1 MAISDNPAPP
11 ATPGVLA
18 RFSVRLVSPAALYDD
33 WLIAETEATL
43 ALAAWRAA
51 RPAAKPRAHA
61 SYLAALDREQ
71 HAALVLE
78 DRLNP
83 H

>member
-11 ATPGVLA
+11 PTPGVLA
-18 RFSVRLVSPAALYDD
+18 RFSVRPVSPAALYDD

-51 RPAAKPRAHA
+51 RPAAKPWAHA

-71 HAALVLE
+71 DAALMLE